1 MGGEKLWYAVLLI
14 RSWRIT
20 PAWAG
25 KRMSF
30 FASSELDK
38 DHPRV
43 GGEKFSTVF
52 VGFLLPGSP
61 PRGRGKV
68 EDMRKAGL
76 NPRITPAWAGKSRR
90 HAESRTKSK
99 DHPRVGG
106 EKLKQRMCSTAIAG
120 SPPRGRGKDKLNV
133 REDFA
138 PGITPAW
145 AGKSHPEKQPNPGC
159 RDHPRVG
166 GEKSIQEEEEKSEL
180 GSPPRGRGKVS
191 SSGWSRTF
199 HGITPAWAGKSSYTS
214 VWEELLKDHPR
225 VGGEKQVPETHVSR
239 TRGSPPR
246 GRGKAAT
253 DFFSVLRP
261 RITPAWA
268 GKRLK
273 RSHRSGIFIS
283 GPIPFHS
290 VLHRPAGSGG
300 SRAGRDGS
308 PAGQPQNTG
317 PA

>member
-1 MGGEKLWYAVLLI
+1 MGGEKFVLVVVSMLT
-14 RSWRIT
+14 S
-20 PAWAG
+20 
-25 KRMSF
+25 
-30 FASSELDK
+30 
-38 DHPRV
+38 
-43 GGEKFSTVF
+43 
-52 VGFLLPGSP
+52 GSP

-68 EDMRKAGL
+68 YLGPQLGAWDG
-76 NPRITPAWAGKSRR
+76 ITPAWAGKSTTPRR
-90 HAESRTKSK
+90 QTPSFG

-106 EKLKQRMCSTAIAG
+106 EKIPTVCQATHVQG
-120 SPPRGRGKDKLNV
+120 SPPRGRGKDV
-133 REDFA
+133 RQVGA
-138 PGITPAW
+138 VCGRGITPAW
-145 AGKSHPEKQPNPGC
+145 AGKRCSSGRCCMRK

-166 GEKSIQEEEEKSEL
+166 GEKGWGLGLKASWR
-180 GSPPRGRGKVS
+180 GSPPRGRGKV
-191 SSGWSRTF
+191 
-199 HGITPAWAGKSSYTS
+199 
-214 VWEELLKDHPR
+214 
-225 VGGEKQVPETHVSR
+225 VPDSAVR
-239 TRGSPPR
+239 C
-246 GRGKAAT
+246 
-253 DFFSVLRP
+253 DM

>member
-1 MGGEKLWYAVLLI
+1 MFL
-14 RSWRIT
+14 RIT

-25 KRMSF
+25 KSIVYDLPIKQ
-30 FASSELDK
+30 EE

-43 GGEKFSTVF
+43 GGEKRFIRFPSAHC
-52 VGFLLPGSP
+52 PGSP
-61 PRGRGKV
+61 PRGRGKGIQRV
-68 EDMRKAGL
+68 VLFITR
-76 NPRITPAWAGKSRR
+76 RITPAWAGKSRFLLLLLS
-90 HAESRTKSK
+90 EPK

-106 EKLKQRMCSTAIAG
+106 EKHTLLLRLQQVI
-120 SPPRGRGKDKLNV
+120 
-133 REDFA
+133 
-138 PGITPAW
+138 
-145 AGKSHPEKQPNPGC
+145 
-159 RDHPRVG
+159 
-166 GEKSIQEEEEKSEL
+166 

-191 SSGWSRTF
+191 ERLTG
-199 HGITPAWAGKSSYTS
+199 ANYA
-214 VWEELLKDHPR
+214 
-225 VGGEKQVPETHVSR
+225 
-239 TRGSPPR
+239 
-246 GRGKAAT
+246 
-253 DFFSVLRP
+253 

-308 PAGQPQNTG
+308 LAGQPQNAG